1 MSDVYLWVGDG
12 RRLLPVA
19 AAGGDRR
26 GIDLRVGCGQDH
38 RARASGRGSIMNGAL
53 TKTSAVSRFL
63 PDGVPVAGQEVR
75 THPHR
80 GAATVAR
87 QTATI
92 LVVDDEPR
100 MRRVARRM
108 LSELGYQVL
117 EAENAA
123 VAVRLLDTDASI
135 DLLFTDVVM
144 PGEIDGRALGRWA
157 RQAHPGLGVLL
168 TSGFTQQTAGVDSP
182 CAAPLPL
189 LSKPYSKEQLQQ
201 AVQTLL
207 RGQTS

>member
-1 MSDVYLWVGDG
+1 
-12 RRLLPVA
+12 
-19 AAGGDRR
+19 
-26 GIDLRVGCGQDH
+26 
-38 RARASGRGSIMNGAL
+38 MNGAL
-53 TKTSAVSRFL
+53 SQGTAVPRCL
-63 PDGVPVAGQEVR
+63 PEGAPVRAGQ
-75 THPHR
+75 T
-80 GAATVAR
+80 TTDLR
-87 QTATI
+87 QLPEKIDRQPAMI

-123 VAVRLLDTDASI
+123 AATLLLDTDASI

-144 PGEIDGRALGRWA
+144 PGESDGRALGRWA
-157 RQAHPGLGVLL
+157 RRTHPGLGVLL
-168 TSGFTQQTAGVDSP
+168 TSGFPQHTAGEDSSG
-182 CAAPLPL
+182 AEPLPL

-207 RGQTS
+207 RGQTA

>member
-1 MSDVYLWVGDG
+1 
-12 RRLLPVA
+12 
-19 AAGGDRR
+19 
-26 GIDLRVGCGQDH
+26 
-38 RARASGRGSIMNGAL
+38 MN
-53 TKTSAVSRFL
+53 
-63 PDGVPVAGQEVR
+63 
-75 THPHR
+75 PHR

-123 VAVRLLDTDASI
+123 AATLLLDTDASI

-144 PGEIDGRALGRWA
+144 PGESDGRALGRWA
-157 RQAHPGLGVLL
+157 RRTHPGLGVLL
-168 TSGFTQQTAGVDSP
+168 TSGFPQHTAGEDSSGP
-182 CAAPLPL
+182 EPLTL

-207 RGQTS
+207 RGQTA